1 MMKWEKIFENH
12 ISGNELITRMYEKKK
27 KTPTTQKQKQK
38 QKNKQTKRI
47 AQFKNIGKGFE

>member
-1 MMKWEKIFENH
+1 M
-12 ISGNELITRMYEKKK
+12 KKK

-47 AQFKNIGKGFE
+47 AQFKNIGKGFEQTFLQG